1 MYNARQHGSA
11 LLFRVAEYRRRS
23 GKEVREGAAEQTD
36 GNNDKR
42 RKAIK
47 KNFKEI
53 YYERQGYRIFNT
65 YLIGINPIPVA
76 VDNDYIIMP
85 YVKPCHGS
93 FVLRIKGK
101 AEVERLRAGGI

>member
-1 MYNARQHGSA
+1 MSSCIEELDYEI
-11 LLFRVAEYRRRS
+11 LLPNS
-23 GKEVREGAAEQTD
+23 SIKECAD
-36 GNNDKR
+36 Y
-42 RKAIK
+42 IK

-53 YYERQGYRIFNT
+53 YYVRQGYRIFNT

-76 VDNDYIIMP
+76 VDNDDIIMP

-101 AEVERLRAGGI
+101 AEVKRLRAGGI

>member
-1 MYNARQHGSA
+1 MSCIEELDYEI
-11 LLFRVAEYRRRS
+11 LLPNS
-23 GKEVREGAAEQTD
+23 SIKECAD
-36 GNNDKR
+36 Y
-42 RKAIK
+42 IK

-53 YYERQGYRIFNT
+53 YYVRQGYRIFNT

-76 VDNDYIIMP
+76 VDNDDIIMP

-101 AEVERLRAGGI
+101 AEVERLRAAGL